1 MVSIPEDSPQHVKD
15 EVLWGYR
22 VGTQICFEGESMKKK
37 KNRLQF
43 NIKESDKILIML
55 AAFDRNLSMSVLKK
69 QVRHLRSS
77 GLLTMPMPTIVEGGE
92 DGREN
97 NDLQDADPRVPKNF
111 THEDDLAYPFDANC
125 ESGDFT
131 DDSRLPLNGLVLVD
145 DDERDD
151 ISTITDR
158 GSMIPTEIQKRRAI
172 IVHMVDDE
180 LHASSLEPHD
190 RAKAKEVIMEAA
202 VSLPLDQV
210 SQAACSGDGLLQ
222 ALPHLDQM
230 TVYRIASR
238 LMSAECSTK

>member
-1 MVSIPEDSPQHVKD
+1 MVSIPEDSPQYVKD
-15 EVLWGYR
+15 EVLSGYR

-55 AAFDRNLSMSVLKK
+55 AAFDRNLSVSVLKK

-92 DGREN
+92 DGRDN

-131 DDSRLPLNGLVLVD
+131 DDSRLPLNGLACVCRRRERRRYFD
-145 DDERDD
+145 DN
-151 ISTITDR
+151 
-158 GSMIPTEIQKRRAI
+158 
-172 IVHMVDDE
+172 
-180 LHASSLEPHD
+180 
-190 RAKAKEVIMEAA
+190 
-202 VSLPLDQV
+202 
-210 SQAACSGDGLLQ
+210 
-222 ALPHLDQM
+222 
-230 TVYRIASR
+230 
-238 LMSAECSTK
+238 